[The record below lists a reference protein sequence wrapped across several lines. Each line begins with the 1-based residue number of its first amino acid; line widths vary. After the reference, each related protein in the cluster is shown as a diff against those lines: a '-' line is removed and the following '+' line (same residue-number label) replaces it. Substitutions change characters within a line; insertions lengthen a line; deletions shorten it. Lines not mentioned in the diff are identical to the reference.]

1 MPPSSSG
8 GSLPRLF
15 EVEDDGGARERQ
27 LVAVLDGSQEE
38 ARFLCRRVRHH
49 AVALRAVEIELE
61 QRDQLAALHEPIGAV
76 DRRTGGVE
84 VVRKH
89 LLALCD
95 LLGDARF
102 ELVESADVAPW
113 L

>member
-1 MPPSSSG
+1 MV
-8 GSLPRLF
+8 R
-15 EVEDDGGARERQ
+15 
-27 LVAVLDGSQEE
+27 QEE
-38 ARFLCRRVRHH
+38 ARFLCRGVRYH

-102 ELVESADVAPW
+102 ELVECADVAP
-113 L
+113 LVVALHFDQPARDDALGDVEDRRARGRSS